1 MEKRLTK
8 IEKYTLNIG
17 KKWKRLQIL
26 KRPPNDTK
34 FLK

>member
-17 KKWKRLQIL
+17 KKWKQAA
-26 KRPPNDTK
+26 NFEETT
-34 FLK
+34 